1 MGAPR
6 WWGRCDGHIRGWRR
20 LREGRRE
27 YLGRIRRPARTTRE
41 TPQGAARAVL
51 RHWNFARDP
60 SEKSSRADRTRQLSL
75 LRTGRRSRAAAGP
88 VVWRRRG
95 PYAVLSAA

>member
-1 MGAPR
+1 
-6 WWGRCDGHIRGWRR
+6 
-20 LREGRRE
+20 
-27 YLGRIRRPARTTRE
+27 ARTTRE

-95 PYAVLSAA
+95 PYAVLSAARGCKAFSSNLESRVRPPPVCRLRALQTRVR